1 MKKNRELLIEQILID
16 NYEQYYKLAY
26 SHIHVEADALDVVQE
41 GAYKAIL
48 RCDSLKEEKY
58 AQTWVYRIM
67 LNEVYDFLRKKMG
80 AERQLAQ
87 LPDAEGET
95 LEIAERLSLREAIEN
110 LSEDERK
117 LVHLRFF
124 EDYKLEEIAII
135 LDENLSTVKS
145 RLYRTLRKLKISI

>member
-1 MKKNRELLIEQILID
+1 M
-16 NYEQYYKLAY
+16 
-26 SHIHVEADALDVVQE
+26 VQE

-48 RCDSLKEEKY
+48 RCDNLKEEKY

-67 LNEVYDFLRKKMG
+67 LNEVYDFLRKKKG
-80 AERQLAQ
+80 AERQPAQ

-124 EDYKLEEIAII
+124 EDYKLEEIANI